1 MGEEQR
7 QKACKTAGVTV
18 VDSLIQK
25 LIYEHAT
32 ELAVAVN
39 AGEKDPPELAE
50 VVVKENIEEE
60 EIITDPVLK
69 ALRKYDEDHTNKI
82 RLELLRELFDE
93 LTVDELDLGTHK
105 FYGEITD
112 PEISFVKDQLTQ
124 IGKVAGEDIE
134 YTVLKEFIEDSE
146 IAQEEG
152 SRATNLVGTW
162 MSMKMNP
169 WLDKGDVA
177 CVLSPRS
184 WRSRFDGTGGAS
196 ARKGASPA
204 DDGDEDGQKDK
215 KDKKDKKKDKKEKK
229 DKKDKK

>member
-69 ALRKYDEDHTNKI
+69 ALRKFDEAHTNQI
-82 RLELLRELFDE
+82 NVEILRDLFDE
-93 LTVDELDLGTHK
+93 MAKDELEVGTHQ
-105 FYGEITD
+105 FYGEISD
-112 PEISFVKDQLTQ
+112 P
-124 IGKVAGEDIE
+124 
-134 YTVLKEFIEDSE
+134 
-146 IAQEEG
+146 
-152 SRATNLVGTW
+152 
-162 MSMKMNP
+162 
-169 WLDKGDVA
+169 
-177 CVLSPRS
+177 
-184 WRSRFDGTGGAS
+184 
-196 ARKGASPA
+196 
-204 DDGDEDGQKDK
+204 
-215 KDKKDKKKDKKEKK
+215 
-229 DKKDKK
+229 